1 MHFFETLVSES
12 ISPTDTS
19 REITLIN
26 TKGAPF
32 DPSNSF
38 KLRWLGV
45 KRYTQ
50 RDRESPTFVTETLAS
65 EATESESVSE

>member
-1 MHFFETLVSES
+1 MDLQIFETLVSES

-19 REITLIN
+19 RETTLG
-26 TKGAPF
+26 KGAPF
-32 DPSNSF
+32 DPSNNF

-50 RDRESPTFVTETLAS
+50 RDRESPTFVTATLAS
-65 EATESESVSE
+65 ETTESESVSE